1 MAECSIFDYESKEV
15 YDSISKVKTK
25 NYSISQ
31 MKVKEFWKQ
40 GYTGMGIRVGI
51 IDSGCDYNH
60 EALKNKVITGEN
72 FTDDDAGNYYL
83 YNDYEGHGTHVAGII
98 AADNMG
104 NGKVMGIAPDV
115 ELVIAKALN
124 KNGRG
129 TYDNIVKAI
138 QFCIDNKCD
147 IINMSLGGSS
157 SDSRLEA
164 KIKEAVYDK
173 NIAVVVAS
181 GNDAKGDDGQID
193 EINYPAYYEPV
204 ISVGA
209 LDKDFHVA
217 KFSNSNKY
225 VDIIA
230 AGKDIISTYKDNT
243 YTALDGTSMACPQIS
258 GILALLKQKFKVDHK
273 REPSESELY
282 AQLVNYCREI
292 KGVNYYC
299 QGNGFVDLSLKKR
312 IKSAK

>member
-1 MAECSIFDYESKEV
+1 MIEFNMFDYESKEV
-15 YDSISKVKTK
+15 YDSIKEVKIK
-25 NYSISQ
+25 NYSVSQ
-31 MKVKEFWKQ
+31 MKVKNFWRQ
-40 GYTGMGIRVGI
+40 GYTGKGIRVGI

-60 EALKNKVITGEN
+60 EALKDKVITGEN
-72 FTDDDAGNYYL
+72 FTKDDAGNYYL
-83 YNDYEGHGTHVAGII
+83 YNDYEGHGTHVAGIV
-98 AADNMG
+98 AASNMG

-115 ELVIAKALN
+115 ELVIAKALD
-124 KNGRG
+124 KNGKG
-129 TYDNIVKAI
+129 TYASIVNAI

-147 IINMSLGGSS
+147 IINMSLGGSTP
-157 SDSRLEA
+157 DKQLEM

-181 GNDAKGDDGQID
+181 GNDAKGDTGETD

-209 LDKDFHVA
+209 LDKDFNVT

-225 VDIIA
+225 VDIVA
-230 AGKDIISTYKDNT
+230 AGKDIISTYKNNT
-243 YTALDGTSMACPQIS
+243 YTVLDGTSMACPQIT

-282 AQLVNYCREI
+282 SQLVKYCRYI
-292 KGVNYYC
+292 TGVNVYC
-299 QGNGFVDLSLKKR
+299 QGNGVIDLSLTTRQKKL
-312 IKSAK
+312 K